1 MSKPRRHQKQ
11 VDAAILDGWSANKTP
26 SDKAARPLAGHV
38 SRTGMQ
44 IYPRAPSN
52 PGHRG
57 FHRSPRSVPGS
68 VLAVCDSLGFLLA
81 VALGLDVSY
90 CVASHFLSDLRDRG
104 DRKCRCCL
112 LPAHLEPYLV
122 AGRRGGSS
130 YRLGLEFRD
139 VLRLHLAPALVLK
152 SHDGGWR
159 SLAETAYL

>member
-26 SDKAARPLAGHV
+26 SDKAAWPLAGHV

-52 PGHRG
+52 PGHGG

-68 VLAVCDSLGFLLA
+68 ILAVCDSLGFLWA

-90 CVASHFLSDLRDRG
+90 CVASHFF
-104 DRKCRCCL
+104 
-112 LPAHLEPYLV
+112 V
-122 AGRRGGSS
+122 
-130 YRLGLEFRD
+130 
-139 VLRLHLAPALVLK
+139 
-152 SHDGGWR
+152 
-159 SLAETAYL
+159 